1 MAFRVITNSTRECYK
16 ALGIIHRKFSYIQG
30 CFKDFISS
38 PKSNGYRSLHTSVVG
53 PINKR
58 IEIQFRSNVMNQIA
72 EYGVASHWK
81 YKDPKIIKERDTKEY
96 KWMHDLLD
104 LMDNSLS
111 QDELIENSKIKL
123 FQNNIYVFSPKG
135 QVVELPKKAT
145 PVDFAYSIHSEVGD
159 KCWLQKLMENY
170 NH

>member
-30 CFKDFISS
+30 RFKDFISS
-38 PKSNGYRSLHTSVVG
+38 PKSNGYRSLHTSVIG
-53 PINKR
+53 PKNKR
-58 IEIQFRSNVMNQIA
+58 IGIQFRSNVMNQIA
-72 EYGVASHWK
+72 EYGAAAHWK
-81 YKDPKIIKERDTKEY
+81 YKDPKNIKESDAKEY

-135 QVVELPKKAT
+135 KVMELPKKAT
-145 PVDFAYSIHSEVGD
+145 PVDFAYSIHSEAVSYTHLTLPT
-159 KCWLQKLMENY
+159 KA
-170 NH
+170 